1 LLLVPHGAT
10 VTQGNVVEIEPLG
23 SLPRA
28 IRLVVSS
35 RLTIVCVSQQENTFS
50 LMRTLATTGARSRTS
65 GRGVPKMMAPTG
77 IVPGCCDALVQSL
90 GAAADG
96 SFVSDAAGN
105 IVLWNPAAEALL
117 GYTASDVLGG
127 QCCSLFCQ
135 QGDGGGVTIG
145 GACPL
150 AASHTRGSALQTTTK
165 AGSVVWFDIFAFTID
180 HARIGARFVVHLFRE
195 ITLAPAQLPLAPE
208 ARMNSTVTPRER
220 EVLGLMCDGLD
231 TTAIAQRLNVSYSTI
246 RNHVQNILRK
256 LEVHS
261 RLQAVAH
268 ARQHRLV

>member
-1 LLLVPHGAT
+1 
-10 VTQGNVVEIEPLG
+10 
-23 SLPRA
+23 
-28 IRLVVSS
+28 
-35 RLTIVCVSQQENTFS
+35 
-50 LMRTLATTGARSRTS
+50 MRTLATTGARSRTT
-65 GRGVPKMMAPTG
+65 GADLPKMAPTG
-77 IVPGCCDALVQSL
+77 VVPGCCDALVQSL
-90 GAAADG
+90 SAAADG

-117 GYTASDVLGG
+117 GYTASDALGG

-150 AASHTRGSALQTTTK
+150 AAPPTRRYALQTTTK
-165 AGSVVWFDIFAFTID
+165 GGSRVWIDMPAFTID
-180 HARIGARFVVHLFRE
+180 HARIGARFIVHLFRE
-195 ITLAPAQLPLAPE
+195 ITLAQAQLPLAHE
-208 ARMNSTVTPRER
+208 AGANSTLTPRER

-231 TTAIAQRLNVSYSTI
+231 TTAIAQRLNVSYTTI